1 MPIMDEVEM
10 RACRRVAESIAREG
24 EITLKAEE
32 LADFI
37 QWCVVEFGEAIRRDM
52 EDGAPPF

>member
-1 MPIMDEVEM
+1 MDEVEM